1 MPSAKNRSI
10 SARLTMGFGGILI
23 LLIAVAAVGQFSA
36 KAVQKRMQQITGVN
50 ATKAK
55 LANAMLA
62 SVNALGI
69 SSRSVV
75 MLDAVDATRSK
86 DQSKLF
92 AEIYK
97 RYQTQEKELSAL
109 VQADTIDPDEQ
120 KLLQEIVDISRKIG
134 PEMQQAVGQSLDG
147 DSVAANMTLM
157 VRVNPGELAWNQKLA
172 GMVELQYAR
181 SEQATQLAE
190 QTQSQ
195 ALFTGSALVAV
206 ALVLGAFIAWRITLS
221 ITAPIG
227 RAVVVAERIANGD
240 LTSAIEVRINDETGR
255 LLEAIS
261 TMQDKLR
268 ELVGNI
274 SATANNIESSSAE
287 VASATLDLS
296 QRTEVASHN
305 LQSAAGNLGNL
316 NTTVEQSAESA
327 RNANRLAAAASET
340 ATRSGEVVG
349 KVVERMNDIS
359 TSSRKIADIISVI
372 DGIAFQTNILALNA
386 AVEAARAG
394 EQGRGF
400 AVVASEVRSLA
411 GRAAASAKEIKTLIS
426 NSTVQVEAG
435 TALVAQA
442 GSIIQDMVQSVKDVS
457 TIVSEI
463 AVATGEQSGRIG
475 SISHAVTQLDD
486 TLQQN
491 AAMVEE
497 SAAASENL
505 KEQARN
511 LTHIVSTFRLS
522 RTDTADAGSYVA
534 NSTAAASVTRPV
546 PTNTQQLLVS
556 RLS

>member
-1 MPSAKNRSI
+1 MPSATHRSI
-10 SARLTMGFGGILI
+10 STRLTLGFGGILI
-23 LLIAVAAVGQFSA
+23 LLIAVAAVGQISA
-36 KAVQKRMQQITGVN
+36 KAVQKRMQEITGVN
-50 ATKAK
+50 ATKTK

-69 SSRSVV
+69 ESRSAV
-75 MLDAVDATRSK
+75 MLDAVDAARSK
-86 DQSKLF
+86 DQSKRFEESL
-92 AEIYK
+92 K
-97 RYQTQEKELSAL
+97 RYQAQEKELTAL
-109 VQADTIDPDEQ
+109 VQAGEVNPGEQ
-120 KLLQEIVDISRKIG
+120 KLLQEIADISRKTG

-147 DSVAANMTLM
+147 DAVAANMTLM

-181 SEQATQLAE
+181 SQVATQLAE
-190 QTQSQ
+190 QTQAQ
-195 ALFTGSALVAV
+195 ALVTGSVLVAV
-206 ALVLGAFIAWRITLS
+206 ALALGALIAWRITRS

-227 RAVVVAERIANGD
+227 RAVVVAERIAGGD
-240 LTSAIEVRINDETGR
+240 LTSVVEVRINDETGR
-255 LLEAIS
+255 LLEAIA

-268 ELVGNI
+268 QLVSDI

-296 QRTEVASHN
+296 QRTEVASQN
-305 LQSAAGNLGNL
+305 LQSAASNLENL
-316 NTTVEQSAESA
+316 NGTVEHSAESA

-340 ATRSGEVVG
+340 ATRSGEVVS
-349 KVVERMNDIS
+349 KVVQRMDDIS
-359 TSSRKIADIISVI
+359 ASSRKIADIISVI

-411 GRAAASAKEIKTLIS
+411 GRAAASAKEIKTLIG
-426 NSTVQVEAG
+426 NSTEQVEAG

-442 GSIIQDMVQSVKDVS
+442 GHIIQDMVQSVKDVS
-457 TIVSEI
+457 TIVGAI

-511 LTHIVSTFRLS
+511 LTHIVNTFRLS
-522 RTDTADAGSYVA
+522 RDERIYTSQTGVD
-534 NSTAAASVTRPV
+534 
-546 PTNTQQLLVS
+546 NTTTQHLLLDRS
-556 RLS
+556 S

>member
-1 MPSAKNRSI
+1 MPNANHRSI
-10 SARLTMGFGGILI
+10 SARLTLGFGSILI
-23 LLIAVAAVGQFSA
+23 LLIAVAAVGQYSA
-36 KAVQKRMQQITGVN
+36 KAVQKRMQEITGVN
-50 ATKAK
+50 ASKTK

-69 SSRSVV
+69 ESRSAV
-75 MLDAVDATRSK
+75 MLDAVDAARSK
-86 DQSKLF
+86 EQSKRF
-92 AEIYK
+92 EETFK
-97 RYQTQEKELSAL
+97 RYMAQEQELSTL
-109 VQADTIDPDEQ
+109 VQAGEVNPREQ
-120 KLLQEIVDISRKIG
+120 TLLKEIADISRKTG

-147 DSVAANMTLM
+147 DAVAANMTLM

-181 SEQATQLAE
+181 SQEATQLAE
-190 QTQSQ
+190 KTQSQ
-195 ALFTGSALVAV
+195 ALVMGSALVAV
-206 ALVLGAFIAWRITLS
+206 ALALGALIAWRITLS

-227 RAVVVAERIANGD
+227 RAVVLAERIANGD
-240 LTSAIEVRINDETGR
+240 LTSAVEVRINDETGR
-255 LLEAIS
+255 LLEAIA

-274 SATANNIESSSAE
+274 SVTANSIESSSAE

-305 LQSAAGNLGNL
+305 LQSAAGNLENL

-327 RNANRLAAAASET
+327 RNANRLAAAAADT
-340 ATRSGEVVG
+340 ATRSGEVVS
-349 KVVERMNDIS
+349 KVVQRMDDIS

-411 GRAAASAKEIKTLIS
+411 GRAAASAKEIKTLIG
-426 NSTVQVEAG
+426 NSTEQVEAG

-442 GSIIQDMVQSVKDVS
+442 GRIIQDMVQSVKDVS
-457 TIVSEI
+457 TIVGEI

-505 KEQARN
+505 KEHARN
-511 LTHIVSTFRLS
+511 LTHMVSSFRLS
-522 RTDTADAGSYVA
+522 RKGPGYDAEAAGTHGPNARPSQTLAAQPRLLA
-534 NSTAAASVTRPV
+534 NR
-546 PTNTQQLLVS
+546 
-556 RLS
+556 

>member
-1 MPSAKNRSI
+1 MPSTNHRSI
-10 SARLTMGFGGILI
+10 STRLTLGFGGILI
-23 LLIAVAAVGQFSA
+23 LLIAVAAVGQISA
-36 KAVQKRMQQITGVN
+36 KAVQKRMQEITGVN
-50 ATKAK
+50 ATKTK

-69 SSRSVV
+69 ESRSAV
-75 MLDAVDATRSK
+75 MLDAVDAARSK
-86 DQSKLF
+86 DQSKRFEESL
-92 AEIYK
+92 K
-97 RYQTQEKELSAL
+97 RYQAQEKELSAL
-109 VQADTIDPDEQ
+109 VQAGEVDAGEQ
-120 KLLQEIVDISRKIG
+120 KLLQEIADISRKTG

-147 DSVAANMTLM
+147 DAVAANMTLM
-157 VRVNPGELAWNQKLA
+157 VRVNPGELAWNQKIA

-181 SEQATQLAE
+181 SQEATHLAE
-190 QTQSQ
+190 KTQAQ
-195 ALFTGSALVAV
+195 ALVTGSVLVAV
-206 ALVLGAFIAWRITLS
+206 ALALGAFIAWRITLS

-227 RAVVVAERIANGD
+227 RAVVVAERIAGGD
-240 LTSAIEVRINDETGR
+240 LTSVVEVRINDETGR

-268 ELVGNI
+268 QLVSDI
-274 SATANNIESSSAE
+274 SETANNIESSSAE

-305 LQSAAGNLGNL
+305 LQSAAGNLENL
-316 NTTVEQSAESA
+316 NGTVEHSAESA

-340 ATRSGEVVG
+340 AARSGEVVG
-349 KVVERMNDIS
+349 KVVQRMDDIS
-359 TSSRKIADIISVI
+359 ASSRKIADIISVI

-411 GRAAASAKEIKTLIS
+411 GRAAASAKEIKALIS
-426 NSTVQVEAG
+426 NSTEQVEAG

-442 GSIIQDMVQSVKDVS
+442 GHIIQDMVQSVKDVS
-457 TIVSEI
+457 TIVGEI

-505 KEQARN
+505 KDQARN
-511 LTHIVSTFRLS
+511 LTHIVNTFRLS
-522 RTDTADAGSYVA
+522 RDEPGYTAIQPLLP
-534 NSTAAASVTRPV
+534 NRAS
-546 PTNTQQLLVS
+546 
-556 RLS
+556 

>member
-1 MPSAKNRSI
+1 MPSANNRSI
-10 SARLTMGFGGILI
+10 SRRLALGFGSILI

-36 KAVQKRMQQITGVN
+36 KAVQKRMQEITGVN
-50 ATKAK
+50 ASKTQ
-55 LANAMLA
+55 LVNAMLA

-69 SSRSVV
+69 ASRSVV
-75 MLDAVDATRSK
+75 MLDAVDAARSK
-86 DQSKLF
+86 EQSKLF
-92 AEIYK
+92 ESALK

-109 VQADTIDPDEQ
+109 VQAGEVNAGEQ
-120 KLLQEIVDISRKIG
+120 KLLQEIADISRKTG

-147 DSVAANMTLM
+147 DAVAANMTLM
-157 VRVNPGELAWNQKLA
+157 VRVNPSELAWTQKLA

-181 SEQATQLAE
+181 SQEATQLAE

-206 ALVLGAFIAWRITLS
+206 ALALGAFIAWRITLS

-240 LTSAIEVRINDETGR
+240 LTSAVEVRINDETGR
-255 LLEAIS
+255 LLEAIA

-268 ELVGNI
+268 QLVGNI
-274 SATANNIESSSAE
+274 SVTANNIESSSAE

-305 LQSAAGNLGNL
+305 LQSAAGNLENL
-316 NTTVEQSAESA
+316 NTTVEHSAESA

-340 ATRSGEVVG
+340 ATRSGEVVS
-349 KVVERMNDIS
+349 KVVQRMDDIS
-359 TSSRKIADIISVI
+359 ASSRKIADIISVI

-411 GRAAASAKEIKTLIS
+411 GRAAASAKEIKTLIG
-426 NSTVQVEAG
+426 NSTEQVEAG

-442 GSIIQDMVQSVKDVS
+442 GHIIQDMVQSVKDVS
-457 TIVSEI
+457 AIVGEI

-522 RTDTADAGSYVA
+522 RSEPGY
-534 NSTAAASVTRPV
+534 AAAAEANPSRA
-546 PTNTQQLLVS
+546 TQPRLLS
-556 RLS
+556 QS

>member
-1 MPSAKNRSI
+1 MPNATNRSI
-10 SARLTMGFGGILI
+10 SARLAMGFGGILI

-36 KAVQKRMQQITGVN
+36 KAVQKRMQEITGVN
-50 ATKAK
+50 ASKTK

-62 SVNALGI
+62 NVNALGI
-69 SSRSVV
+69 ESRSAV

-86 DQSKLF
+86 EQSKRF
-92 AEIYK
+92 EETFK
-97 RYQTQEKELSAL
+97 RYQAQEKELSVL
-109 VQADTIDPDEQ
+109 VQAGEINPSEQ
-120 KLLQEIVDISRKIG
+120 KLLQEITDISRKTG
-134 PEMQQAVGQSLDG
+134 PEMQQAVGQSVDG
-147 DSVAANMTLM
+147 DAVAANMTLM

-181 SEQATQLAE
+181 SQEATQLAE

-206 ALVLGAFIAWRITLS
+206 ALALGAIIAWRITLS

-227 RAVVVAERIANGD
+227 RAVVLAERIAAGD
-240 LTSAIEVRINDETGR
+240 LTSVVEVRIHDETGR
-255 LLEAIS
+255 LLDAIA

-274 SATANNIESSSAE
+274 SVTANNIESSSAE

-296 QRTEVASHN
+296 QRTEVASHS
-305 LQSAAGNLGNL
+305 LQSAAGNLENL
-316 NTTVEQSAESA
+316 KTTVEQSAESA
-327 RNANRLAAAASET
+327 RNANRLAAAASDT
-340 ATRSGEVVG
+340 ATLSGEVVG
-349 KVVERMNDIS
+349 KVVQRMDDINA
-359 TSSRKIADIISVI
+359 SSRKIADIISVI

-411 GRAAASAKEIKTLIS
+411 GRAAASAKEIKTLIG
-426 NSTVQVEAG
+426 NSTEQVEAG

-442 GSIIQDMVQSVKDVS
+442 GHIIQDMVQSVKDVS
-457 TIVSEI
+457 AIVGEI

-511 LTHIVSTFRLS
+511 LTHIVNTFRLS
-522 RTDTADAGSYVA
+522 RDDPGYR
-534 NSTAAASVTRPV
+534 AAASANAV
-546 PTNTQQLLVS
+546 PTSRNQALAAPPRLLS
-556 RLS
+556 NP

>member
-1 MPSAKNRSI
+1 MPSANKRSI
-10 SARLTMGFGGILI
+10 STRLALGFGGVLI
-23 LLIAVAAVGQFSA
+23 LLIAVAAVGQVSA
-36 KAVQKRMQQITGVN
+36 KAVQKRMQEITGTN
-50 ATKAK
+50 ATKTK

-69 SSRSVV
+69 ESRSTV
-75 MLDAVDATRSK
+75 MLDAVDAARSQ
-86 DQSKLF
+86 DQSKRFEESL
-92 AEIYK
+92 K
-97 RYQTQEKELSAL
+97 RYQAQEKELSGL
-109 VQADTIDPDEQ
+109 VQIGEVNPEEQ
-120 KLLQEIVDISRKIG
+120 KLLQEITDISRKIG
-134 PEMQQAVGQSLDG
+134 PEMKEAVGQSLDG
-147 DSVAANMTLM
+147 DNVAANMTLM

-181 SEQATQLAE
+181 SQKATQLAE
-190 QTQSQ
+190 QTQAQ
-195 ALFTGSALVAV
+195 ALVTGSVLVAV

-227 RAVVVAERIANGD
+227 RAVVVAERIAGGD
-240 LTSAIEVRINDETGR
+240 LTSVVEVRINDETGR

-261 TMQDKLR
+261 TMQDRLR
-268 ELVGNI
+268 QLVSDI

-316 NTTVEQSAESA
+316 SGTVEHSAKSA
-327 RNANRLAAAASET
+327 HDANRLAAAASET
-340 ATRSGEVVG
+340 AARSGEVVG
-349 KVVERMNDIS
+349 KVVQRMDDIS

-400 AVVASEVRSLA
+400 AVVASEVRNLA
-411 GRAAASAKEIKTLIS
+411 GRAAASAKEIKTLIG
-426 NSTVQVEAG
+426 NSTEHVEAG

-442 GSIIQDMVQSVKDVS
+442 GHIIQGMVQSVKDVS
-457 TIVSEI
+457 AIVGEI

-511 LTHIVSTFRLS
+511 LTRIVNTFTLS
-522 RTDTADAGSYVA
+522 RDETGY
-534 NSTAAASVTRPV
+534 ASRTTVG
-546 PTNTQQLLVS
+546 NGATQHMHMQIGHSS
-556 RLS
+556 RA

>member
-1 MPSAKNRSI
+1 MPSATHRSI
-10 SARLTMGFGGILI
+10 STRLTFGFGGILI
-23 LLIAVAAVGQFSA
+23 LLIAVAVVGQISA
-36 KAVQKRMQQITGVN
+36 KAVQKRMQEITGVN
-50 ATKAK
+50 ATKTK

-69 SSRSVV
+69 QARSVV
-75 MLDAVDATRSK
+75 MLDAVDAARSK
-86 DQSKLF
+86 EQSKQLD
-92 AEIYK
+92 ESLK
-97 RYQTQEKELSAL
+97 RYAVQEKELSAL
-109 VQADTIDPDEQ
+109 VQTGETNPAEQ
-120 KLLQEIVDISRKIG
+120 ALMQEIEAIAKKTG
-134 PEMQQAVGQSLDG
+134 PELQQAATQALEG
-147 DSVAANMTLM
+147 DAVAANMTVM
-157 VRVNPGELAWNQKLA
+157 VRANPGELAWNKKLA

-181 SEQATQLAE
+181 SQEATQLAE
-190 QTQSQ
+190 QTQAQ
-195 ALFTGSALVAV
+195 ALVTGVVLVAV
-206 ALVLGAFIAWRITLS
+206 ALALGALIAWRITLS

-227 RAVVVAERIANGD
+227 RAVVVAERIAAGD
-240 LTSAIEVRINDETGR
+240 LTSAVEVRINDETGR

-268 ELVGNI
+268 QLVSNI
-274 SATANNIESSSAE
+274 SVTANNIESSSAE

-305 LQSAAGNLGNL
+305 LQSAATNLENL
-316 NTTVEQSAESA
+316 NGTVEQSADSA

-340 ATRSGEVVG
+340 ATRSGEVVN
-349 KVVERMNDIS
+349 KVVQRMDDIS
-359 TSSRKIADIISVI
+359 ASSRKIADIISVI

-411 GRAAASAKEIKTLIS
+411 GRAAASAKEIKTLIG
-426 NSTVQVEAG
+426 NSTEQVEAG

-457 TIVSEI
+457 TIVGEI

-475 SISHAVTQLDD
+475 SISNAVTQLDD

-505 KEQARN
+505 KDQARN

-522 RTDTADAGSYVA
+522 RDEPGYTSSQA
-534 NSTAAASVTRPV
+534 STNIARP
-546 PTNTQQLLVS
+546 TQRLLS
-556 RLS
+556 S

>member
-1 MPSAKNRSI
+1 MPSATHRSI
-10 SARLTMGFGGILI
+10 STRLTFGFGGILI
-23 LLIAVAAVGQFSA
+23 LLIAVAVVGQISA
-36 KAVQKRMQQITGVN
+36 SAVQKRMQEITGVN
-50 ATKAK
+50 ATKTK

-69 SSRSVV
+69 QARSVV
-75 MLDAVDATRSK
+75 MLDAVDAARSK
-86 DQSKLF
+86 EQSKQLD
-92 AEIYK
+92 ESLK
-97 RYQTQEKELSAL
+97 RYAAQEKELSAL
-109 VQADTIDPDEQ
+109 VQAGETNPAEQ
-120 KLLQEIVDISRKIG
+120 TLMQEIEAIAKKTG
-134 PEMQQAVGQSLDG
+134 PELQQAATQAIDG
-147 DSVAANMTLM
+147 DAVAANMTVM
-157 VRVNPGELAWNQKLA
+157 VRANPGELAWNQKLA

-181 SEQATQLAE
+181 SQEATKLAE

-195 ALFTGSALVAV
+195 ALITGVVLVAV
-206 ALVLGAFIAWRITLS
+206 ALALGALIAWRITLS

-227 RAVVVAERIANGD
+227 RAVVVAERIAAGD
-240 LTSAIEVRINDETGR
+240 LTSAVEVRINDETGR
-255 LLEAIS
+255 LLEAIA

-268 ELVGNI
+268 QLVSNI
-274 SATANNIESSSAE
+274 SVTANNIESSSAE

-305 LQSAAGNLGNL
+305 LQSAASNLENL
-316 NTTVEQSAESA
+316 NGTVEQSADSA

-340 ATRSGEVVG
+340 ATRSGEVVN
-349 KVVERMNDIS
+349 KVVQRMDDIS
-359 TSSRKIADIISVI
+359 ASSRKIADIISVI

-411 GRAAASAKEIKTLIS
+411 GRAAASAKEIKTLIG
-426 NSTVQVEAG
+426 NSTEQVEAG

-457 TIVSEI
+457 TIVGEI

-475 SISHAVTQLDD
+475 SISNAVTQLDD

-505 KEQARN
+505 KDQARN

-522 RTDTADAGSYVA
+522 RDEPGYTSSQA
-534 NSTAAASVTRPV
+534 STSIAHS
-546 PTNTQQLLVS
+546 TQRLLS
-556 RLS
+556 S